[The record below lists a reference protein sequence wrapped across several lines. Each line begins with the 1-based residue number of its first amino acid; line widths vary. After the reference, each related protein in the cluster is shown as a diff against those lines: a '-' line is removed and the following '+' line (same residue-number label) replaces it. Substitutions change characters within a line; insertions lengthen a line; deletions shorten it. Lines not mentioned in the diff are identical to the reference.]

1 LYFLSNEQL
10 LLGSTVT
17 ALIYPKLFINEMQI
31 DNDILENISISLGM
45 VNEEGIIKNNEFT
58 QFNSKKELEI
68 EFKVS

>member
-1 LYFLSNEQL
+1 
-10 LLGSTVT
+10 
-17 ALIYPKLFINEMQI
+17 MQI